1 MKRLSP
7 SFLTSALL
15 AGLAL
20 LAAAPSQAKT
30 IHEERSVYRN
40 ILVDETGDQRCL
52 LFRARLG
59 VGRESCQYI
68 SNPDKFVFE
77 YAGMMISS
85 LYLNSAA
92 PKRVL
97 IIGEGGA
104 TLPMAVQKL
113 LPNAHLDVVE
123 LDKAVDN
130 ASKKYF
136 GFKPGKNTTVTIQD
150 GRNFVK
156 RSIQRKQTWDLVML
170 DAFEDDYIPEHMET
184 AEFLGEVKQVLAPG
198 GVLAANTWSS
208 LGLYPYESATYAS
221 VFGKFYNLKRDNRII
236 LVRPAGLPSMDV
248 ITANSKTWET
258 QFQRTG
264 VGAGVLLPMFS
275 TQVDWDT
282 STRALTDQWSP
293 ANVLQMRQGG

>member
-1 MKRLSP
+1 MKRLSI
-7 SFLTSALL
+7 SLL

-30 IHEERSVYRN
+30 IHEERSLYRN

-77 YAGMMISS
+77 YAGMMMSS
-85 LYLNSAA
+85 LYLNAA
-92 PKRVL
+92 PPKRVL

-113 LPNAHLDVVE
+113 LPNAHLDVAE
-123 LDKAVDN
+123 LDVAVDK

-136 GFKPGKNTTVTIQD
+136 GFKPGKNTTVSIQD
-150 GRNFVK
+150 GRTFIK
-156 RSIQRKQTWDLVML
+156 RAIQQKKSWDLIML

-184 AEFLGEVKQVLAPG
+184 AEFLQEVRQVIAPG
-198 GVLAANTWSS
+198 GVLAANTWAS

-248 ITANSKTWET
+248 ISANARAWEAP
-258 QFQRTG
+258 FQRMG
-264 VGAGVLLPMFS
+264 VGASTLLPMFS

-282 STRALTDQWSP
+282 STRPLTDQWSP